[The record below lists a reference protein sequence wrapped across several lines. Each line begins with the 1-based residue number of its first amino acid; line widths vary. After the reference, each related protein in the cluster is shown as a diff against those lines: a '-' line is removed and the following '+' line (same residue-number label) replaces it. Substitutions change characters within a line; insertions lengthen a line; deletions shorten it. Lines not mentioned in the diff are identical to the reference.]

1 LVMSKK
7 VAIFAFNGEIM
18 CFAHAMINALEMRHK
33 GYDVKLIIEG
43 MATGA
48 IAQLSDNSKP
58 FSELYQKVRD
68 EGLIDCVCLACST
81 KTGTAKQAE
90 EQGLRLCGE
99 MSGHPSMSRYI
110 DAGYDLIVM

>member
-1 LVMSKK
+1 MPRK
-7 VAIFAFNGEIM
+7 VAIFAFNGEMM
-18 CFAHAMINALEMRHK
+18 CFAHAMINALEMKQK

-48 IAQLSDNSKP
+48 IAQLSDGSKP
-58 FSELYQKVRD
+58 FSDLYHKIRS

-81 KTGTAKQAE
+81 KTGAKKQAE

-99 MSGHPSMSRYI
+99 MSGHPSMSRYT
-110 DAGYDLIVM
+110 DAGYEIIVM